1 MTGPQRRALQA
12 ERALNSCRGTPLVA
26 AIICGWGRQP
36 RHHKPDV
43 AHAPGLDTADGPSG
57 PRRLAPPRGGGGPG
71 ALARLLAVGL
81 QRRGL
86 RRRQVIQAQP
96 QKQSAEPAALCDQ
109 SATKPH
115 QRWPRSRSTGCV
127 ALVKRLGRAGR
138 SPAGGGRGAIL
149 RPVSLPWG
157 GKNRPRPGGWWRKTV
172 AHSALT
178 FGSAAKTRAGSGETL
193 AAWGTAVEEAPQ
205 VALTR
210 RQSPRD
216 TGPARSGRRPQGWQR
231 MVVCCEDHGPTDAA
245 AVCHTLPE
253 QGYSQ

>member
-1 MTGPQRRALQA
+1 LSGHSFSGRHHLRVGPAAQA
-12 ERALNSCRGTPLVA
+12 PQAPTLRTPLASTRLTAPA
-26 AIICGWGRQP
+26 ARDALRP
-36 RHHKPDV
+36 
-43 AHAPGLDTADGPSG
+43 PGEGEDQGPS
-57 PRRLAPPRGGGGPG
+57 PRP
-71 ALARLLAVGL
+71 LAVGL

-157 GKNRPRPGGWWRKTV
+157 GKNRPRPGGWWRQTV
-172 AHSALT
+172 AHSASPL
-178 FGSAAKTRAGSGETL
+178 AVPPRRVL
-193 AAWGTAVEEAPQ
+193 AAA
-205 VALTR
+205 R
-210 RQSPRD
+210 RLRR
-216 TGPARSGRRPQGWQR
+216 GGRRWRRRRRWP
-231 MVVCCEDHGPTDAA
+231 
-245 AVCHTLPE
+245 
-253 QGYSQ
+253 